1 MVQLSGPFADK
12 SALSGWGG
20 ETQVLRLQF
29 RRIICDVILWVVE
42 RGVKARAVVHAY
54 LGQCVEVEGKITV
67 VVDLKHRYAK
77 APLVSMAA
85 YV

>member
-42 RGVKARAVVHAY
+42 RGVKAPHAY